1 MDSRN
6 RGEEMMSNDEYL
18 MNPCSHGETGICIQC
33 IIQEDPN
40 LDRILER
47 IENENPDTTEEQG
60 KAQEIKE
67 RALREIPPVLAEM
80 MDLAHYFLKRDDG
93 IDYMVRRDGSSATS
107 VTKNPDLSITIRSE
121 IRIPRRLRRPGL
133 RIYWD
138 HERFWQNRAELMI
151 QELPGARELPEFSER
166 PFMHGIGAWTSMDVV
181 KTAIAQSLGIDEEDL
196 EDLEYRYFEEIT
208 ELVDPDLAMRAELLG
223 MSESD
228 PFHPE
233 PVPEV
238 DDETFH
244 TTLNQY
250 NALARYEPVITKTM
264 EQARNVALIWWH
276 LILRLPGEI
285 PEPGS
290 PREMARELRKKLGL
304 RRAGWRVF
312 LKGNMQ
318 DAWPYEKHGENPA
331 RELEDIAIG
340 CRAVARANL
349 KDTCRFLTEIILRMV
364 ENRQFEQLHEQRTW
378 RHGDPRKAWA
388 HIIRQGML
396 GHQERYSARTEEDYG
411 NDLCWEAQDEIKAVG
426 HALLDRIRKQERWTR
441 ARWEVYRE
449 RTRRVK

>member
-40 LDRILER
+40 LDRILEG
-47 IENENPDTTEEQG
+47 IENDDPDTTEEQG
-60 KAQEIKE
+60 PAQEIRE
-67 RALREIPPVLAEM
+67 LALREIPPVLAEM

-166 PFMHGIGAWTSMDVV
+166 PFMHGTGARTSMDVV
-181 KTAIAQSLGIDEEDL
+181 KMAIAQSLGIHEEDL
-196 EDLEYRYFEEIT
+196 EDLEHRYFEEIT

-238 DDETFH
+238 DDETFY

-276 LILRLPGEI
+276 LVLRLPGDI

-290 PREMARELRKKLGL
+290 PREMAQDLRKKLGL
-304 RRAGWRVF
+304 RRAEWRVF
-312 LKGNMQ
+312 LKENMQ

-349 KDTCRFLTEIILRMV
+349 KRTCSFLTEIILRMV
-364 ENRQFEQLHEQRTW
+364 ENRQFEELHEQRTW

-396 GHQERYSARTEEDYG
+396 DHQEWCGPRTEEVYG
-411 NDLCWEAQDEIKAVG
+411 SDLCWEAQDEIEAVG

>member
-1 MDSRN
+1 MLAGR
-6 RGEEMMSNDEYL
+6 
-18 MNPCSHGETGICIQC
+18 MN
-33 IIQEDPN
+33 
-40 LDRILER
+40 
-47 IENENPDTTEEQG
+47 
-60 KAQEIKE
+60 
-67 RALREIPPVLAEM
+67 
-80 MDLAHYFLKRDDG
+80 LAHYFLKRDDG
-93 IDYMVRRDGSSATS
+93 IDHMVRRDGSSATS

-121 IRIPRRLRRPGL
+121 IRVPRRLRRPGL

-138 HERFWQNRAELMI
+138 HERFWQNHAELMI

-181 KTAIAQSLGIDEEDL
+181 KMAIAQSLGIHEEDL
-196 EDLEYRYFEEIT
+196 EDLEDLEDRYFEEIT

-238 DDETFH
+238 DDETFY

-264 EQARNVALIWWH
+264 EQTRNVALIWWH

-290 PREMARELRKKLGL
+290 PREMARDLRKKLGL

-312 LKGNMQ
+312 LKENMQ
-318 DAWPYEKHGENPA
+318 DAWALREA
-331 RELEDIAIG
+331 RREPREGSWRTLPLA
-340 CRAVARANL
+340 AV
-349 KDTCRFLTEIILRMV
+349 
-364 ENRQFEQLHEQRTW
+364 QL
-378 RHGDPRKAWA
+378 
-388 HIIRQGML
+388 
-396 GHQERYSARTEEDYG
+396 QEPT
-411 NDLCWEAQDEIKAVG
+411 
-426 HALLDRIRKQERWTR
+426 
-441 ARWEVYRE
+441 
-449 RTRRVK
+449 